1 MFYYGQIA
9 EKNTKDDMEQV
20 THDTVAEN
28 SEKWYTSPKVRV
40 VFVKAQHVLCGSLY
54 GSPSSN
60 QWSDGSDSIGGLGG
74 DE

>member
-1 MFYYGQIA
+1 
-9 EKNTKDDMEQV
+9 MEQV
-20 THDTVAEN
+20 KHDTVDGV
-28 SEKWYTSPKVRV
+28 SEKRYTSPRAEV
-40 VFVKAQHVLCGSLY
+40 VFVKVQQVLCGSLY

>member
-1 MFYYGQIA
+1 
-9 EKNTKDDMEQV
+9 MEQV
-20 THDTVAEN
+20 THDTAAGN
-28 SEKWYTSPKVRV
+28 SLKRHTSPEVKV